1 MAKHTPDRHS
11 IVALCA
17 ALFLVPAAFGQLSF
31 GGKPSAGTPMP
42 AAQPTQL
49 VPAPPAA
56 APIEPAPHAYRARI
70 EFTGG
75 QLTVSADNSSLD
87 QILSDIAQIT
97 KMKITGGVA
106 DERVYGTYGP
116 DSPQAVLTALLDGSG
131 TNLLLLESPQHTV
144 QELILTARNG
154 GPTPPTINPSR
165 SYDRDSSDLPPMPA
179 GRRGRGEFNERRFA
193 GDAQNIRGGYQQP
206 NPQNPNFQPQIT
218 SPTPPPVQPTP
229 ETTTEQSPNGV
240 KTPQQIFQEL
250 MQQRQQQQQIPPPQ

>member
-1 MAKHTPDRHS
+1 MAKRTPDRHRL
-11 IVALCA
+11 VALA
-17 ALFLVPAAFGQLSF
+17 TALFFVPAAFSQIPF

-49 VPAPPAA
+49 APAQPVA

-75 QLTVSADNSSLD
+75 QLTISAENSSLD
-87 QILSDIAQIT
+87 QILSDLAQLT

-116 DSPQAVLTALLDGSG
+116 DSPQAVLTALLDGTG

-144 QELILTARNG
+144 QELILTPRNG
-154 GPTPPTINPSR
+154 GPSPPTINPSR
-165 SYDRDSSDLPPMPA
+165 SYDRDSSDLPPIPF
-179 GRRGRGEFNERRFA
+179 RRGRGDFNERRLP
-193 GDAQNIRGGYQQP
+193 GDVGNTRGGYPQP
-206 NPQNPNFQPQIT
+206 NQQNPNFQPQT
-218 SPTPPPVQPTP
+218 VSPSASPVQPAP

-250 MQQRQQQQQIPPPQ
+250 MQQRQQQQQQNPPPQ